1 MGIENICDNE
11 NALLAST
18 LAIKSEMSEPG
29 TSSSVIRGLGET
41 PTRVSV
47 IIDNPAYRPSG
58 PSSNADVQSR
68 HNSISETNLIPKE
81 QKSRSWNDLHDPTNQ
96 QADQNGNDSDGSG
109 LKFFVGSVTGF
120 VADVSCFIQNLL
132 SLMIHPNS
140 MVIIFPNVIY
150 QVFITN
156 HNCFCKK
163 IFQLL
168 RS

>member
-1 MGIENICDNE
+1 
-11 NALLAST
+11 
-18 LAIKSEMSEPG
+18 MSEPG

-81 QKSRSWNDLHDPTNQ
+81 QKSRSWNDLHDSANQ

-109 LKFFVGSVTGF
+109 CYYFNMRRLKLK
-120 VADVSCFIQNLL
+120 VSWQMSNDLFRAN
-132 SLMIHPNS
+132 
-140 MVIIFPNVIY
+140 
-150 QVFITN
+150 
-156 HNCFCKK
+156 NC
-163 IFQLL
+163 
-168 RS
+168 

>member
-1 MGIENICDNE
+1 LKFGTRKKTISTKTKIQKTCILTGNTGNQEWLQSRESENLTCVLGGNSKYFLSQKTPSYV
-11 NALLAST
+11 AV
-18 LAIKSEMSEPG
+18 KSEMSEPG

-58 PSSNADVQSR
+58 PSSNADVQTR

-109 LKFFVGSVTGF
+109 LS
-120 VADVSCFIQNLL
+120 
-132 SLMIHPNS
+132 
-140 MVIIFPNVIY
+140 
-150 QVFITN
+150 
-156 HNCFCKK
+156 
-163 IFQLL
+163 
-168 RS
+168 